1 MSKTFVIQD
10 MPSAL
15 QAHKLSN
22 DDYKQILAILGREPN
37 LVELGIFSA
46 MWSEHCSYKSSRI
59 YLKGFPTS
67 APWVIQGP
75 GENAGVID
83 IGGGYAAVF
92 KVESHNHPSF
102 IEPYAGAATGV
113 GGIMRDIFTMGARP
127 VASLDSIRFGEIWR
141 DDEVGRKH
149 RSLLNGVVAG
159 IGGYG
164 NCMGVPTIGGETN
177 FEPCY
182 NGNILV
188 NAFCLGIAKTQEI
201 FYAKAQGDGNPVL
214 YVGSKTGRDGLGGAV
229 MSSDS
234 FSQDSKSLRP
244 TVQVGDP
251 FTQKLLLEAC
261 LELFTQ
267 DLIIGIQDMGAAGL
281 TSSSFEMA
289 GRSGSGMRLYLD
301 KVPMR
306 ERGMNAYE
314 LMLSE
319 SQERMLICAKKGAEE
334 KIKAI
339 FAKWELDCEVIG
351 EVTQSGDMELFWG
364 EQKVAHIPIAPITE
378 NAPVLQLP
386 TKEPA
391 YIAQARAKNPLE
403 SLQHHTAQHS
413 LTDIARILLGS
424 LDICD
429 KEWIY
434 SQYDSSVQTNT
445 LIAAGQGD
453 GSVVRIKENG
463 AALGAAI
470 HAPVRYC
477 YLNPREGAKI
487 AVARAGRKCAT
498 RGIKP
503 LAISDCLNFGNPNNP
518 EVMWQFK
525 ESCEGIKEACEVL
538 QTPVVSGNVSL
549 YNQTDSTD
557 IYPTPTIVSVG
568 LAQDPQAII
577 DSAFTKEGSKIALLG
592 EIGEDFGGS
601 VLEKLAQMGA
611 FSMDSALGRHSADF
625 GDLEATADH
634 QSCSA
639 SKSPKSYESP
649 TATPRILE
657 ESQAQSE
664 KSYREQLEA
673 KSAQS
678 LESTFEKVDSRAT
691 NLASQITPSGDAPHI
706 NLAQEKR
713 LWDLLLSGI
722 TKGLILSAK
731 EVGEGGLGIA
741 LAKMS
746 ILSRLGCAVQ
756 IALPK
761 REMLFSQT
769 QSCVVVE
776 TSDFAQLQEL
786 AKLYSFPC
794 TLLGEVLGDSINIQV
809 DSSGRDSVLGSHSAD
824 FGDLEATADHQS
836 CSAPKSPKSYESTTA
851 NPRILEEEQGRCEKP
866 AQTQKLDSSTASS
879 NQQAGNPQAIHLSI
893 QEASEIFFQSF
904 ASSIARGL

>member
-149 RSLLNGVVAG
+149 KSLLKGVVAG

-201 FYAKAQGDGNPVL
+201 FYAKAQGNGNPVL

-261 LELFTQ
+261 LELFAQ

-364 EQKVAHIPIAPITE
+364 EEKIAHIPIAPITE
-378 NAPVLQLP
+378 NAPILHLP

-403 SLQHHTAQHS
+403 SLQHHTAAHS
-413 LTDIARILLGS
+413 LTDITRILLGS
-424 LDICD
+424 IDICD

-445 LIAAGQGD
+445 IIAAGQGD

-601 VLEKLAQMGA
+601 ALEKLAQMGA
-611 FSMDSALGRHSADF
+611 FGAHLG
-625 GDLEATADH
+625 GE
-634 QSCSA
+634 
-639 SKSPKSYESP
+639 
-649 TATPRILE
+649 I
-657 ESQAQSE
+657 
-664 KSYREQLEA
+664 
-673 KSAQS
+673 
-678 LESTFEKVDSRAT
+678 V
-691 NLASQITPSGDAPHI
+691 PSGDSPQI
-706 NLAQEKR
+706 DLAQEKR
-713 LWDLLLSGI
+713 LWGLLLEGI
-722 TKGLILSAK
+722 GSRLILSAK

-746 ILSRLGCAVQ
+746 ILSRLGCAAQ
-756 IALPK
+756 ISLPK

-786 AKLYSFPC
+786 AKLHSFPC
-794 TLLGEVLGDSINIQV
+794 TLLGEVLGGDSINIQV

-824 FGDLEATADHQS
+824 FRDLEATADLKS
-836 CSAPKSPKSYESTTA
+836 SSAPKSLKNYESTTA
-851 NPRILEEEQGRCEKP
+851 TPRILEKDNQAECEKS